1 MNPIDTHS
9 ADWNHGPFGE
19 ANASRSDT
27 AEQYISV
34 PGVTLDLDANRIF
47 ERRIIIGKKGAGK
60 TFYLRALVRSISESS
75 SSEWIVFNEDNK
87 LSAEFVSDLTRQ
99 ARASYASL
107 ALKGVY
113 VDSRARSRDF
123 WTQCWERALFV
134 ACFQIITN
142 HKGYRRSASKDEL
155 ELEVSLK
162 DFVDGFY
169 SIPTNS
175 PIGAIE
181 AFAHYS
187 DHHYTKLSRF
197 LSRPEWGAMASFLA
211 STSRHVPLIAIVIDC
226 LDDNFDAAPDAW
238 LECQHGLFKSIF
250 ELLTRMD
257 GFANRIHIMVSLR
270 EVVFSSILN
279 TEHATRHLLDPKV
292 AYITWNEAASAEFF
306 RQKLN
311 LLLDKKKSLFE
322 QGNASSHLS
331 NLCEQWLG
339 FPSVSNGHTGKT
351 ESVADYILRHTRLLP
366 RDIVVM
372 GNAIEAALSQRQQEN
387 REMSERKL
395 RQVVAN
401 VAQSLARESIFSCA
415 NEFIASLDYMSD
427 ALSSEDVDELMDAEQ
442 SEVNRTILQIKSS
455 IADEIIA
462 VMEKIGNRFFDR
474 EILVKALEKSPLNRF
489 DDEENSFFAIENILF
504 RHGLVSYQVLEGEN
518 YKWISTWQQVPYS
531 DRSRLPKDALL
542 YRFHS
547 SLADLVPAL
556 YGHEG

>member
-9 ADWNHGPFGE
+9 TDWNHGPFGE

-34 PGVTLDLDANRIF
+34 PGATLDLDANRIF

-60 TFYLRALVRSISESS
+60 TFYLRALVRSIADNS
-75 SSEWIVFNEDNK
+75 SSEWIVINEDNK

-123 WTQCWERALFV
+123 WTQCWERAIFV
-134 ACFQIITN
+134 ACFQIITG
-142 HKGYRRSASKDEL
+142 HKGYRRSASKEEL
-155 ELEVSLK
+155 ELEESLK
-162 DFVDGFY
+162 NFIEGFY
-169 SIPTNS
+169 SIPTKS

-181 AFAHYS
+181 AFAHHS
-187 DHHYTKLSRF
+187 DHHYTQFSRF
-197 LSRPEWGAMASFLA
+197 LSRPEWGAMASFLTNA
-211 STSRHVPLIAIVIDC
+211 SRHVPLIAIVIDA

-257 GFANRIHIMVSLR
+257 GFANRIHVMVSLR

-292 AYITWNEAASAEFF
+292 AYITWNESASAEFF
-306 RQKLN
+306 RQKLSILLEKKRN
-311 LLLDKKKSLFE
+311 LFKHSGAYERLPD
-322 QGNASSHLS
+322 
-331 NLCEQWLG
+331 LCTTWLG
-339 FPSVSNGHTGKT
+339 FKTVSNGHTGREEKV
-351 ESVADYILRHTRLLP
+351 SDYILRHTRLLP

-372 GNAIEAALSQRQQEN
+372 GNAIEAALSQRNQED
-387 REMSERKL
+387 REMSDAKL
-395 RQVVAN
+395 RQVVSN
-401 VAQSLARESIFSCA
+401 VAQSLARETVFSCA

-442 SEVNRTILQIKSS
+442 SEVNQTILQIKSS

-474 EILVKALEKSPLNRF
+474 ETLIQALADSPLNRF
-489 DDEENSFFAIENILF
+489 DDEENSFFAIESILF
-504 RHGLVSYQVLEGEN
+504 RHGLISYQVLEGEN

-542 YRFHS
+542 YQFHS